1 MNKNLL
7 KSHIKQL
14 ENDIIYE
21 KKILKL
27 TELQLKL
34 TTNNKTRLILIK
46 QIEFYEKNFELL
58 NINLFRK
65 KSYLSSLNYQE
76 YVPNSK
82 ELLSQ
87 ISSTTKSIL
96 YNLHAFT
103 PCAFYALII
112 SRQQLKQQINQIV
125 LFNTNPQKVRF

>member
-34 TTNNKTRLILIK
+34 TTNNKTRFILIK

-65 KSYLSSLNYQE
+65 
-76 YVPNSK
+76 
-82 ELLSQ
+82 
-87 ISSTTKSIL
+87 
-96 YNLHAFT
+96 
-103 PCAFYALII
+103 
-112 SRQQLKQQINQIV
+112 
-125 LFNTNPQKVRF
+125 